1 MLKAAVVFLLSIGI
15 SNAFIP
21 SAFSPAF
28 RTAHAIRNTHLNLES
43 QRTRSRIHGHEL
55 SRIVMKDYPKP
66 NVEDTANYREA
77 NRLSEKFSQL
87 KGAASP
93 KTVAIIGGM
102 HIEIFSTQTTD

>member
-1 MLKAAVVFLLSIGI
+1 
-15 SNAFIP
+15 
-21 SAFSPAF
+21 
-28 RTAHAIRNTHLNLES
+28 
-43 QRTRSRIHGHEL
+43 
-55 SRIVMKDYPKP
+55 MKDYPKP